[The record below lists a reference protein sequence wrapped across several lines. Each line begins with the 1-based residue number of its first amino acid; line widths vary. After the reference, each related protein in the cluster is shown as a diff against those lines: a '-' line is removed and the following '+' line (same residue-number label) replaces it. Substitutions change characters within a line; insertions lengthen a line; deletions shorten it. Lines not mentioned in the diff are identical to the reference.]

1 MKKVWYCVV
10 IVCGCI
16 GLCMSIIGLIL
27 VPNQALLYLNA
38 IFFCC
43 VGILLGISKIL
54 RKENDKPT
62 RQLNNIINL
71 LTSFAMLSTGTFI
84 LFTSD
89 SVFTQLVSVSG
100 ILLFGYG
107 LFKLLKKT
115 KASREKEIILSLD
128 YESAFEKS
136 WKALKSINA
145 EVNKNNAEG
154 FIFARTGRS
163 WRSGGE
169 ELIVNL
175 QSLNKSQ
182 THIKIISE
190 PMPSRAII

>member
-1 MKKVWYCVV
+1 MKKVWYSIV
-10 IVCGCI
+10 IMCCSV
-16 GLCMSIIGLIL
+16 GLCTSITALFL
-27 VPNQALLYLNA
+27 VPNQVFFYLNS
-38 IFFCC
+38 IFFWC
-43 VGILLGISKIL
+43 VGILVGILELL
-54 RKENDKPT
+54 RKENDKPS
-62 RQLNNIINL
+62 RQTKIILSL
-71 LTSFAMLSTGTFI
+71 LTITMLSTGAFVV
-84 LFTSD
+84 FTSGY
-89 SVFTQLVSVSG
+89 VFSKLVSVSG
-100 ILLFGYG
+100 LLLSGYV
-107 LFKLLKKT
+107 LITLLKKT
-115 KASREKEIILSLD
+115 KASREKEIILPLD

-136 WKALKSINA
+136 WKALKWINA
-145 EVNKNNAEG
+145 EVNKNNKAEG